1 MAESAHDVKTKRPL
15 YARILKVSGIII
27 GVAAIFTLGVS
38 VGQSDFSTSAGPS
51 QNTHL
56 PDKLNYSSVDELYN
70 TIKDNYDGTLTE
82 AQLLDGIKSGL
93 ATATGDPY
101 TEYFNAKDAEEF
113 QQQLSGSFTGIG
125 AELGQDADKNLIVVA
140 PIDGFPADK
149 AGIRAKDVITAVDGK
164 TTTGMSVNDAV
175 KKIRGKKGT
184 KVTLEIV
191 RDKSEVLTFTIT
203 RADITVPS
211 VKYEILDGAIGYLQ
225 ITQFNEDTTRLATE
239 AAKEFKKQNVK
250 GIVVDLRDNPGG
262 LLDSAVSVSSLW
274 LPQYETVLLEKRD
287 GKVINKYTADGNNI
301 LLGMPTTVLINEG
314 SASASEIMAG
324 ALKDNG
330 VATLVGEKSYG
341 KGSVQQIHQLKNGG
355 EIKVTIARWYRPNG
369 ENIDKKGIKP
379 DKSVGLTDEDYQ
391 NGSDPQKDTAIK
403 SLDE

>member
-1 MAESAHDVKTKRPL
+1 MAEPAHDVKKKRPL
-15 YARILKVSGIII
+15 MKRLLQVSGAVI
-27 GVAAIFTLGVS
+27 GAAAIFTLGVG
-38 VGQSDFSTSAGPS
+38 VGQGGFDISAGPS

-56 PDKLNYSSVDELYN
+56 PNTLNYSSVNELYDA
-70 TIKDNYDGTLTE
+70 IKQNYDGKLSE
-82 AQLLDGIKSGL
+82 EQLLDGIKDGL
-93 ATATGDPY
+93 AQATGDPY

-125 AELGQDADKNLIVVA
+125 AELGQDADKNLIVVS

-149 AGIRAKDVITAVDGK
+149 AGIRAKDIIASIDGK
-164 TTTGMSVNDAV
+164 STSGMSVNDAV
-175 KKIRGKKGT
+175 TKIRGKKDT
-184 KVTLEIV
+184 KVKLEVV
-191 RDKSEVLTFTIT
+191 RNKTETLTFTIT

-211 VKYEILDGAIGYLQ
+211 VNYEITDDIGYLQ

-239 AAKEFKKQNVK
+239 AAKEFKKEKVR
-250 GIVVDLRDNPGG
+250 GVVVDLRDNPGG

-287 GKVINKYTADGNNI
+287 GKVINKYSADGNNI
-301 LLGMPTTVLINEG
+301 LLDIPTTVLINGG
-314 SASASEIMAG
+314 SASAAEIMAG

-330 VATLVGEKSYG
+330 VATLVGEQSFG

-379 DKSVGLTDEDYQ
+379 DDAVALTDEDYQ

-403 SLDE
+403 ILDE